1 MTSLPT
7 GPPAPTGPDAG
18 ATIDGPGGRPGRGRL
33 VLVLGVVAVAALVA
47 VLVIS
52 GRDDREVPVADF
64 GAVGDGVADD
74 GSALQEALDAVPEG
88 GTLVLEDGATYRY
101 SQVLTVSTPGLT
113 IAGAG
118 ATLEASDETASAL
131 KVVADDVTVTGLTL
145 TTPTITQRWDPFE
158 STMVWVA
165 ADSAVLRDVHVRG
178 AGGAGIAVTDGAGD
192 FLIDRVTVTDSRADG
207 IHITDRAHDGRV
219 VSPVTT
225 GTGDDGVAVVSYMK
239 DGGPSE
245 RITIESPTVNGTTW
259 GRGVSVVG
267 GNDITYTD
275 VTVRDTDA
283 AGIYV
288 GSEGD
293 PYFTYASVGVL
304 VDGGTVTGA
313 NTNADK
319 DHGAVLVYAGNAD
332 TTTSDVTV
340 RDLTIS
346 GTRTSSPWDVGVL
359 AAPDSAV
366 EQVTFEE
373 FRISEGPAESFYT
386 NEPAAVQLTGVE
398 ADGAAVPDQGGR

>member
-1 MTSLPT
+1 M
-7 GPPAPTGPDAG
+7 A
-18 ATIDGPGGRPGRGRL
+18 I
-33 VLVLGVVAVAALVA
+33 A
-47 VLVIS
+47 VLVGVLALT
-52 GRDDREVPVADF
+52 GRGDQEVSVADS
-64 GAVGDGVADD
+64 GAVGDGVTDD
-74 GSALQEALDAVPEG
+74 GAALQQALDAAPEG
-88 GTLVLEDGATYRY
+88 GTLVLPAGATYLY
-101 SQVLTVSTPGLT
+101 SQVLTVDTPGLT
-113 IAGAG
+113 IEGTG
-118 ATLEASDETASAL
+118 ATLQAADETASAL

-165 ADSAVLRDVHVRG
+165 ADSAVLRDVHVLG
-178 AGGAGIAVTDGAGD
+178 AGGAGIAVTDGAGEFVLD
-192 FLIDRVTVTDSRADG
+192 HVTVTDSRADG
-207 IHITDRAHDGRV
+207 IHITDQAHDGQV
-219 VSPVTT
+219 ISPVTT
-225 GTGDDGVAVVSYMK
+225 GTGDDGVAVVSYVK

-267 GNDITYTD
+267 GNDITYRD

-293 PYFTYASVGVL
+293 PYFTYPSVGVL
-304 VDGGTVTGA
+304 VEGGTVTGA

-340 RDLTIS
+340 RGLTIA
-346 GTRTSSPWDVGVL
+346 GTRADSPWDVGVL
-359 AAPDSAV
+359 ADPAAGV
-366 EQVTFEE
+366 ERVTFEG
-373 FRISEGPAESFYT
+373 FRMSDGATAPFYT
-386 NEPAAVQLTGVE
+386 NEPAAVRLAGLE
-398 ADGAAVPDQGGR
+398 DDGTAVPDQGGW